1 MRELPKGPTGKILH
15 REVRPPQNLPGCWSL
30 LPGIRHGYGFVE
42 HTLADDGDPLG
53 ALVILD
59 EPTFPGCLIS
69 CRAIG
74 MFRMRVIEM
83 GADADGIGLTLHP
96 YPMLSETVGMAAE
109 AFEGTITACTCR
121 RGDSRRRGPWCQLW
135 VAAAAAGPGCSAS
148 PGGIHAGSCRHKQD
162 VAPLC
167 WTAVGDDDVRS

>member
-1 MRELPKGPTGKILH
+1 
-15 REVRPPQNLPGCWSL
+15 
-30 LPGIRHGYGFVE
+30 
-42 HTLADDGDPLG
+42 
-53 ALVILD
+53 VILD

-83 GADADGIGLTLHP
+83 GADAAGIGLTIHP

-109 AFEGTITACTCR
+109 ASEGTITACTCR
-121 RGDSRRRGPWCQLW
+121 RGDSRRCGLLK
-135 VAAAAAGPGCSAS
+135 VAAAAGPGCSAS
-148 PGGIHAGSCRHKQD
+148 PGGIHAGRCRHKKD